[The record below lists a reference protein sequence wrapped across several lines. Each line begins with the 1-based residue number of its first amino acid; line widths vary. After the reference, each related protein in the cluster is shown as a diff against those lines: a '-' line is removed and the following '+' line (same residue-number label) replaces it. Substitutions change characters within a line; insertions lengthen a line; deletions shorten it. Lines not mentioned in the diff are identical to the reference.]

1 MSKRIIGVFTGA
13 AVAAIAVSS
22 IALAEEKPI
31 IIGIATAHTGWFAI
45 QDQGGVNAAE
55 LAVEDLN
62 AKGGILGR
70 KIQTVHADTKSDK
83 AQGQKAGLEV
93 LEKGADVILV
103 DLDYDMGAPA
113 ALEAEKAGKISFSI
127 GAEDVKMGV
136 QGVGPLAFTSSPA
149 AQLEGAAAAEWGY
162 EKKGFKT
169 AYILTDTLIEYNKSV
184 CYGFDAAAKTLAGA
198 KIVGRDTFKNGD
210 PSIAS
215 QVTRIKNLD
224 PAPDVIMLCSFN
236 PGGGAAV
243 RQIRAAGI
251 KTPIFASSAMDGNY
265 WLDAVPNLSD
275 FYYAAFGSLYGDD
288 RRPAVNN
295 LVARYKAKYNAE
307 PPFSHTLMGYVAVN
321 LYATAVE
328 RAKSTDAKQ
337 VVAALESPDGIPTI
351 LGTYTFS
358 HDLHIQTKFPFTILS
373 VQNGKHVALD
383 SWTTKTTF
391 GINQLLRKGE

>member
-1 MSKRIIGVFTGA
+1 
-13 AVAAIAVSS
+13 
-22 IALAEEKPI
+22 
-31 IIGIATAHTGWFAI
+31 
-45 QDQGGVNAAE
+45 
-55 LAVEDLN
+55 
-62 AKGGILGR
+62 
-70 KIQTVHADTKSDK
+70 
-83 AQGQKAGLEV
+83 
-93 LEKGADVILV
+93 
-103 DLDYDMGAPA
+103 
-113 ALEAEKAGKISFSI
+113 
-127 GAEDVKMGV
+127 
-136 QGVGPLAFTSSPA
+136 
-149 AQLEGAAAAEWGY
+149 
-162 EKKGFKT
+162 
-169 AYILTDTLIEYNKSV
+169 
-184 CYGFDAAAKTLAGA
+184 
-198 KIVGRDTFKNGD
+198 
-210 PSIAS
+210 
-215 QVTRIKNLD
+215 
-224 PAPDVIMLCSFN
+224 MLCSFN

-288 RRPAVNN
+288 RRPAVND

-328 RAKSTDAKQ
+328 RTKSTDAKQ

-351 LGTYTFS
+351 LVTYTFS

>member
-1 MSKRIIGVFTGA
+1 MSKRFIGAFTGV
-13 AVAAIAVSS
+13 AVAAIAASG
-22 IALAEEKPI
+22 IALADEKPI

-83 AQGQKAGLEV
+83 AQGRKAGLEV
-93 LEKGADVILV
+93 LEKGADLVLV

-136 QGVGPLAFTSSPA
+136 QGVGPLSFTSSPA

-184 CYGFDAAAKTLAGA
+184 CYGFDLAVKTLAGA

-265 WLDAVPNLSD
+265 WLDAVPDLSD
-275 FYYAAFGSLYGDD
+275 FYYPAFGSIYGDD
-288 RRPAVNN
+288 RRAAVND

-307 PPFSHTLMGYVAVN
+307 PPFSHTLMGYVTVN

-351 LGTYTFS
+351 LGTYKFS
-358 HDLHIQTKFPFTILS
+358 HDLHVQTKFPFTI
-373 VQNGKHVALD
+373 VTVENGKHAAID
-383 SWTTKTTF
+383 SWTTKTSF
-391 GINQLLRKGE
+391 GINDLLRKGE

>member
-1 MSKRIIGVFTGA
+1 MSKRFIGAFTGA
-13 AVAAIAVSS
+13 AVAAIAASGN
-22 IALAEEKPI
+22 ALADEKPI

-83 AQGQKAGLEV
+83 AQGRKAGLEV
-93 LEKGADVILV
+93 LEEGADLVLV

-136 QGVGPLAFTSSPA
+136 QGVGPLSFTSSPA

-184 CYGFDAAAKTLAGA
+184 CYGFDLAVKTLAGA
-198 KIVGRDTFKNGD
+198 KVVGRDTFKNGD

-275 FYYAAFGSLYGDD
+275 FYYPAFGSIYGDD
-288 RRPAVNN
+288 RRAAVND

-307 PPFSHTLMGYVAVN
+307 PPFSHTFMGYVTVN

-351 LGTYTFS
+351 LGTYKFS
-358 HDLHIQTKFPFTILS
+358 HDLHIQTKFPFTIVS
-373 VQNGKHVALD
+373 VQNGKHATID
-383 SWTTKTTF
+383 SWTTKTPL
-391 GINQLLRKGE
+391 GMNDLLRKGE